1 MLHSSLRDLRY
12 LRENTHVRVLNL
24 YCSNETQCI
33 PLISQ
38 IYADK
43 TQNPTTTTTTTT
55 TTTIITTTCISLRNN
70 AACCIPLR
78 DLRNLRENNTQEY
91 SIYIAQMKPQC
102 IPLISQIYADKTQN
116 NKTATITQPVFLCV
130 IMQLAAFSL
139 RDLRYLRENK
149 HASIHHEETITHH
162 ITTSLFTCCVS
173 R

>member
-1 MLHSSLRDLRY
+1 MLFVARMSLCILSTRNKVTLPRNYIVLSIYKFNYSLADLTDLR
-12 LRENTHVRVLNL
+12 RRTTN
-24 YCSNETQCI
+24 S
-33 PLISQ
+33 
-38 IYADK
+38 K
-43 TQNPTTTTTTTT
+43 TTL
-55 TTTIITTTCISLRNN
+55 TTICLSLQYN
-70 AACCIPLR
+70 AACCIPLCVICAICGR
-78 DLRNLRENNTQEY
+78 IFTQEY